1 MATSNNFK
9 LDVCDAMGYKYAAY
23 KETLTS
29 IALGTPQKYFE
40 LKSIVYTELRDRII
54 TNLYDHVYSLLTTGR
69 LVGGGP
75 IGGTAAGSVRLGE
88 GKMVPSFPMQECS
101 SIAIAMSKDVNK
113 HIDII
118 MQLLLPD
125 KNDLVSRESISLK
138 GISDALRS

>member
-1 MATSNNFK
+1 MATLNNFK

-29 IALGTPQKYFE
+29 IALGSPQKYYE

-54 TNLYDHVYSLLTTGR
+54 TGLYDHVYSLLTTGR

-88 GKMVPSFPMQECS
+88 GKMIPNFPMQEVS
-101 SIAIAMSKDVNK
+101 SISVALAKSVND
-113 HIDII
+113 HITII
-118 MQLLLPD
+118 MSVLLPD
-125 KNDLVSRESISLK
+125 KNDLVSRESISIK

>member
-40 LKSIVYTELRDRII
+40 LKSIVYTELRDKII
-54 TNLYDHVYSLLTTGR
+54 TGLYDQVYSLLTTGR